1 MPTVAIDHDGT
12 YSLNPPAW
20 NKCIDVLK
28 AAGFDVLCI
37 TSRFPDCPLPPL
49 PFPVHYACGESKW
62 EFAHRKGIA
71 VDIWIDDTP
80 YQIGEH
86 PERRG
91 GDWPQRDQRRA
102 IANGMIDQMIENWR
116 KQHAA

>member
-1 MPTVAIDHDGT
+1 MTTIAIDHDGT
-12 YSLNPPAW
+12 YTTAPEVW
-20 NKCIDVLK
+20 NCIVEKLK
-28 AAGFDVLCI
+28 ASGFEVLCI

-49 PFPVHYACGESKW
+49 PFPVHYACGEPKW
-62 EFAHRKGIA
+62 EFAHRNGIR

-91 GDWPQRDQRRA
+91 SDWPQRDVRRD
-102 IANGMIDQMIENWR
+102 ITNSVIDEMKR
-116 KQHAA
+116 RMTRTAA